1 MHMALMSRSFNGFA
15 PAELTK
21 ALDWDMRTIL
31 LSLHSKQ
38 LKRHL
43 GIFVIYARA
52 RILTLLQDRLLLA
65 LSHSA

>member
-1 MHMALMSRSFNGFA
+1 MALMSRSFSGSA

-21 ALDWDMRTIL
+21 ALDWDMGTIL
-31 LSLHSKQ
+31 LRLHSKL

-52 RILTLLQDRLLLA
+52 HILTLSQDRFLLA
-65 LSHSA
+65 PSHSA

>member
-1 MHMALMSRSFNGFA
+1 MALMSRSFNGFA

-21 ALDWDMRTIL
+21 ALDWDMGTIL

-43 GIFVIYARA
+43 GIFVICARA